1 MTIKR
6 TLLAGVAA
14 GPFTPGFVGDQ
25 NLANELAEIGV
36 ILLMFGVGLHFSLK
50 DLLSVKAI
58 AVPGAVVQIGIATL
72 LGLGLGTWLGWSW
85 FSGAVFGLA
94 LSTAST
100 VVLLRSLDNAPGILK
115 HCHQIDETESEADV
129 VLREAMSKLFREEQ
143 DIRQL
148 IKLKVIYEQL
158 EAVTDCCKD
167 VSTTVEGIVLENS

>member
-1 MTIKR
+1 MHHGPLIAIIVVGLGLAFVFGALAQKLR
-6 TLLAGVAA
+6 ISPLVGYLLAGVAA

-85 FSGAVFGLA
+85 FSGAVF
-94 LSTAST
+94 
-100 VVLLRSLDNAPGILK
+100 VVLTPRSA
-115 HCHQIDETESEADV
+115 QTEFLENPIAV
-129 VLREAMSKLFREEQ
+129 RRG
-143 DIRQL
+143 
-148 IKLKVIYEQL
+148 
-158 EAVTDCCKD
+158 EAVR
-167 VSTTVEGIVLENS
+167 